1 MIRVTCTC
9 GRTFKAEDRH
19 AGRRTKCP
27 LCGAGLIIGSGPVSS
42 SSGGDVEE
50 VPSWWYPSDPPLGAL
65 RGTAP
70 TRTGSDPGPESAQT
84 MVLPPGT
91 NAHAP
96 APVSSQVPAGRS
108 KGPLPPPQP
117 AIIGP
122 KVDVWNSP
130 FPPLRNVWLICG
142 GALALSVLAAGA
154 IVWLR
159 PTIQGNVQVTPARSG
174 GAIVKPDKTNTG
186 VISTSDG
193 TTLTPHSEA
202 ASGRLRLLVP
212 AYIYPVGDGRT
223 EWQRLIH
230 AASKVEIVAIAN
242 PNSGPGTERIM
253 DYSSIFTEASSKGV
267 TLVGYVSTQYDQRPI
282 EAIKKDIDTWI
293 RFYPQIRGFFFDQQ
307 PQEHK
312 SVAHFVELRDY
323 AKRKLRDPL
332 VITNPGVP
340 CDEAYLAQAVSSV
353 TCVFNNFLSFDQ
365 FELPVPL
372 KAYEP
377 ERFAALPYNV
387 ADVETMRAVVKEAIM
402 KRIGYLYISDA
413 KPPNRWDRL
422 PSYWDAEVD
431 AVSRV
436 R

>member
-9 GRTFKAEDRH
+9 GRTFKGEDRH

-50 VPSWWYPSDPPLGAL
+50 VPSWWYPSDPPLGTL

-91 NAHAP
+91 NAQASP
-96 APVSSQVPAGRS
+96 PVSRPISAGRS
-108 KGPLPPPQP
+108 KGTQPPPP
-117 AIIGP
+117 HATIGP
-122 KVDVWNSP
+122 EAEGLNSP
-130 FPPLRNVWLICG
+130 LARVGKVRLIYG
-142 GALALSVLAAGA
+142 GAVALSVLAAGA

-159 PTIQGNVQVTPARSG
+159 PATQRNGQVTSTHSG
-174 GAIVKPDKTNTG
+174 GTTDKPDKTNPG

-193 TTLTPHSEA
+193 ASLKPHAKA
-202 ASGRLRLLVP
+202 ASGKLRLLVP

-242 PNSGPGTERIM
+242 PNSGPGSERIM

-353 TCVFNNFLSFDQ
+353 TCVLNNFLSFDQ

-387 ADVETMRAVVKEAIM
+387 ADAETMRAVVKEAVI
-402 KRIGYLYISDA
+402 KGIGYLYISDA
-413 KPPNRWDRL
+413 RPPNRWNRL